1 MSPLRIQAY
10 FLPNIAFIIAPP
22 ILRSTPAFVVGIPVA
37 IVSSRFT
44 FVTPS
49 ALPPKKTQPWN
60 FWLTDL
66 RGLSTE
72 KIC

>member
-37 IVSSRFT
+37 LVNSRFT

-49 ALPPKKTQPWN
+49 ALFQKK
-60 FWLTDL
+60 
-66 RGLSTE
+66 LSPG
-72 KIC
+72 IFG